1 VRLRL
6 ISCRGNA
13 IELAVLAY
21 CMLPPCHVK
30 IWRFLFARYK
40 CRNST
45 GGVKMSSAIET
56 KQLIV
61 DEISNKLRTSVST
74 IVVDYRGLSVAEV
87 TELRKQLREAGI
99 EFKVYKNT
107 MTRRAA
113 DAAELSGLN
122 EALTG
127 PNAIAFSNEDVVA
140 PAKIL
145 NDFAKK
151 HEALELKAG
160 VIEGNVATVEEIKA
174 LAELPSREGLLSML
188 LSVLQAPI
196 RNLALVT
203 KAVAEQKE
211 EQGA

>member
-1 VRLRL
+1 MSKVLE
-6 ISCRGNA
+6 A
-13 IELAVLAY
+13 KQAV
-21 CMLPPCHVK
+21 V
-30 IWRFLFARYK
+30 
-40 CRNST
+40 
-45 GGVKMSSAIET
+45 G
-56 KQLIV
+56 
-61 DEISNKLRTSVST
+61 EISDKLKASASVV
-74 IVVDYRGLSVAEV
+74 VVDYRGLNVSQV

-99 EFKVYKNT
+99 DFKVYKNS

-113 DAAELSGLN
+113 EAAGLEGLN
-122 EALTG
+122 EYLTG

-151 HEALELKAG
+151 NDKLEIKAG
-160 VIEGNVATVEEIKA
+160 VIEGAIATEADVKA

-188 LSVLQAPI
+188 LSVLQAPM
-196 RNLALVT
+196 RNFALAT